1 MKKKKITPTVTT
13 YNQLLHLARKL
24 RDRKWYEEVKEEM
37 KMNWIEP
44 NVATVQL
51 LQEPGSPNYWL
62 N

>member
-1 MKKKKITPTVTT
+1 MQKKKIKPTVAT

-24 RDRKWYEEVKEEM
+24 RDRGWYEEVKEEM

-44 NVATVQL
+44 NAATMQL
-51 LQEPGSPNYWL
+51 LQEPEDKKYWL